1 MRCAQFRIM
10 KLLFL
15 IKSLG
20 NFLPI
25 LLVATLIGCGDGGGS
40 TRNPPP
46 VLPEGTTL
54 DAGNSPAGPEVDD
67 PDSKLYVFDQ
77 PGMRA
82 LARPYIGLTPYA
94 DVIVPCTV
102 TLKEGEECNLNTLPL
117 LGMETTNPTVG
128 QVMERVV
135 VSHEWMGARFQQ
147 VLETMPPVIR
157 LMTRGLTAIVISHDV
172 RPSFYTTQT
181 GAMYLD
187 PAGLWLTLDEKAV
200 VDTAPDF
207 RSEFGKALDFSMFWR
222 YTLNQAHVTRLPD
235 DRDRTVD
242 EIKYRM
248 ASLLFH
254 ELAHANDFFPP
265 DQLQNLDPTV
275 AIWRAVT
282 SGTRPSNLLAA
293 QYGLQSQTMKSLARV
308 SFLGA
313 AATATQ
319 RAYTS
324 EDIAQEFPPDTAS
337 DYYSY
342 STEREDLAMLFEE
355 LMMLYSFDV
364 DRDVAVTNLP
374 DSNFCEDYIVSW
386 GQRNRILESAVTNRA
401 LFVVAEV
408 LPEYLSLV
416 ESFLL
421 TRSDGPTMMIPGN
434 DWCMNRFLDPSD
446 ASRSL
451 RARESNEVHSADRLI
466 PYL

>member
-1 MRCAQFRIM
+1 MQL
-10 KLLFL
+10 LLF
-15 IKSLG
+15 IRSTGSL
-20 NFLPI
+20 LPL
-25 LLVATLIGCGDGGGS
+25 LLVAALFGCGGGGGGS
-40 TRNPPP
+40 SIPSQPAIPAPPA
-46 VLPEGTTL
+46 GTTP
-54 DAGNSPAGPEVDD
+54 DEGADPVDPVIDD
-67 PDSKLYVFDQ
+67 PDSDLYVFDK

-82 LARPYIGLTPYA
+82 LARPYIGLTSYA

-102 TLKEGEECNLNTLPL
+102 TLKDGEECNLNTLPL
-117 LGMETTNPTVG
+117 LGMETTDPTVA

-147 VLETMPPVIR
+147 VLETMPAVIR

-181 GAMYLD
+181 GAIYLD

-207 RSEFGKALDFSMFWR
+207 RSEFGKVLAFSIFWR
-222 YTLNQAHVTRLPD
+222 YTLDQEHVTRLPD
-235 DRDRTVD
+235 DRDRSVD

-275 AIWRAVT
+275 AIWRAVA
-282 SGTRPSNLLAA
+282 SGNRPSSLLSA

-313 AATATQ
+313 TATETQ
-319 RAYTS
+319 KAFTP
-324 EDIAQEFPPDTAS
+324 EDIASEFPPDYAS
-337 DYYSY
+337 DYYNY
-342 STEREDLAMLFEE
+342 STAREDLAMLFEE

-374 DSNFCEDYIVSW
+374 DSTFCEDYIVSW
-386 GQRNRILESAVTNRA
+386 GQRNRILESAVANRA
-401 LFVVAEV
+401 LFVVGKV
-408 LPEYLSLV
+408 LPEYLSPL
-416 ESFLL
+416 ENYLL
-421 TRSDGPTMMIPGN
+421 ARSDGPTMMIPGN

-446 ASRSL
+446 AARSL
-451 RARESNEVHSADRLI
+451 RTRESNEVPSSDSLI